1 MYCVKCGV
9 KLGDGASACPLCG
22 TRVMY
27 FEEGASTESVK
38 YSDRYPAER
47 RHGKYLLLAL
57 LTALMAAAG
66 LICLIICLKTFGRV
80 YWSGY
85 VLMGL
90 ALAWIILIFPLWFP
104 RWHPLIFLPIDF
116 AAVCG
121 FLLYVCEYQGQNWF
135 LSFAFPVTVI
145 AGLLL
150 VATVAVARHVRRG
163 RLYIAGGLTIAT
175 GLCCILIELFEH
187 VTFGT
192 KMFLW
197 SLYCVSFFGL
207 LGIFLLI
214 AAIIP
219 PLRAYLERKFF
230 I

>member
-9 KLGDGASACPLCG
+9 RLTDGAQVCPLCD
-22 TRVMY
+22 TPVLY
-27 FEEGASTESVK
+27 FENEAMASGAK

-47 RHGKYLLLAL
+47 RHARYLFLAL
-57 LTALMAAAG
+57 TTALMLAAG

-80 YWSGY
+80 YWAGY
-85 VLMGL
+85 VLLGL
-90 ALAWIILIFPLWFP
+90 ALAWIILILPCWFR

-121 FLLYVCEYQGQNWF
+121 FLLYVCLYLRQRWF
-135 LSFAFPVTVI
+135 LSFAFPVTMLI
-145 AGLLL
+145 GLLL
-150 VATVAVARHVRRG
+150 VAAVALARHVRRG
-163 RLYIAGGLTIAT
+163 RLYVAGGLMIAV
-175 GLCCILIELFEH
+175 GLGCMLIELFEH
-187 VTFGT
+187 ITFGT

-207 LGIFLLI
+207 FGLFLLI

-219 PLRAYLERKFF
+219 PLRSFLERKFF